1 MTRPSREAGATAWRR
16 RSSPWLTLA
25 LLVAA
30 LPAAAQPAPAAQPG
44 ADPAAP
50 IQALDA
56 ALIVAMKSAKT
67 ASFQARADA
76 LAPAI
81 DAAFDLPGILKS
93 TVGLQ
98 WASIPPAQQT
108 QMLAAFRAF
117 TIASYAGN
125 FNSYDGQ
132 TITIVP
138 PPRQVGADEIVQTTI
153 VSDGVTNRI
162 DYQMRTIDGVW
173 KAEDVLLDGTISNVA
188 VQRSDFRKLLATGD
202 ARKLIDS
209 LNKRAADLQN
219 GTAP

>member
-1 MTRPSREAGATAWRR
+1 M
-16 RSSPWLTLA
+16 
-25 LLVAA
+25 AA
-30 LPAAAQPAPAAQPG
+30 MAQPAT
-44 ADPAAP
+44 DPAAP
-50 IQALDA
+50 IQTLDA
-56 ALIVAMKSAKT
+56 ALIAAMKSAKT
-67 ASFQARADA
+67 TSFQARAAA

-93 TVGLQ
+93 AVGLQ
-98 WASIPPAQQT
+98 WPSIPAAQQT
-108 QMLAAFRAF
+108 LLLAAFRNF

-153 VSDGVTNRI
+153 VADGVTNRI
-162 DYQMRTIDGVW
+162 DYQMRPIDGAW
-173 KAEDVLLDGTISNVA
+173 KAQDVLLDGTISNVA
-188 VQRSDFRKLLATGD
+188 VQRSDFRKLLASGD
-202 ARKLIDS
+202 AAKLIDS